1 MRIVITEFMD
11 PRAVAQLEARHEVLY
26 APDLVDNPAQL
37 LTEART
43 ADAIIV
49 RNRTQVRGDL
59 LDQLTQCRCVGRLGV
74 GLDNIDVE
82 GCVDRNISVFPAT
95 GANSLSVAE
104 YVISAMMTLLRPV
117 FSATTQMTQGKWP
130 RAALSDGGEVG
141 GKRLGVIGY
150 GAIGQ
155 TSARLARGL
164 GMTVIAF
171 DAMLPPDAPIF
182 ARTGVQAADLDTL
195 LKTAD
200 VITLHVPL
208 VASTRGLIGA
218 DQLARMAIERGTDGF
233 ADVLL
238 RFGDEVIRDGD
249 IDRKKLAEIVFS
261 DEGSRKDLEAII
273 HPRVQALFAQAV
285 ADLDIDDILI
295 YEIPLLVETGAS
307 EKFDYVITVES
318 DIELRKARLLK
329 KGLYISQI
337 EKRMASQASE
347 EARTAVADA
356 VIRND
361 GDEDSLLRQ
370 VENLWE
376 SVLLPQSLG

>member
-1 MRIVITEFMD
+1 MLVVGLTGGIGSGKST
-11 PRAVAQLEARHEVLY
+11 VAQNFAELGA
-26 APDLVDNPAQL
+26 LV
-37 LTEART
+37 
-43 ADAIIV
+43 
-49 RNRTQVRGDL
+49 
-59 LDQLTQCRCVGRLGV
+59 
-74 GLDNIDVE
+74 ID
-82 GCVDRNISVFPAT
+82 
-95 GANSLSVAE
+95 
-104 YVISAMMTLLRPV
+104 
-117 FSATTQMTQGKWP
+117 
-130 RAALSDGGEVG
+130 
-141 GKRLGVIGY
+141 
-150 GAIGQ
+150 
-155 TSARLARGL
+155 
-164 GMTVIAF
+164 
-171 DAMLPPDAPIF
+171 
-182 ARTGVQAADLDTL
+182 
-195 LKTAD
+195 
-200 VITLHVPL
+200 
-208 VASTRGLIGA
+208 A

-238 RFGDEVIRDGD
+238 RFGDEVIRNGD

-261 DEGSRKDLEAII
+261 DEGARKDLEGII
-273 HPRVQALFAQAV
+273 HPRVQVLFAQAV